1 MHFAVLIVTNIH
13 SKLFFSSLSTWYLAL
28 SWKTPKWDFLFAHFI
43 LCSRFFL
50 NRLYSQLYSFFSI
63 PITSH
68 VCLLKSLQWF
78 TVFELPD
85 ASLRSACMPFTN
97 SQLLSHCGHSSCPVL
112 PSEKAEEGEKEHSRE
127 GRILGEANVLE
138 IRGHFYR
145 GKRIP
150 QSPQEITKFG
160 LW

>member
-1 MHFAVLIVTNIH
+1 MHFAVLIVTNTH

-78 TVFELPD
+78 PVFELPV
-85 ASLRSACMPFTN
+85 ASLRSACMPFTD
-97 SQLLSHCGHSSCPVL
+97 SQLLIHCVATAAALSSSPGKQRKVRRNTAG
-112 PSEKAEEGEKEHSRE
+112 KEEFWGEQM
-127 GRILGEANVLE
+127 
-138 IRGHFYR
+138 F
-145 GKRIP
+145 
-150 QSPQEITKFG
+150 
-160 LW
+160 